1 MYLLCLLISG
11 LYCYHLRPELA
22 VEHEELL
29 VGRVELVV
37 HIEFTFIS
45 VIFVLVI
52 KLVENIGV
60 AFVAVFGVII
70 VVLPA
75 KSVIIAVVI
84 FVIVKAAADEDFNE
98 VSEFI
103 LVFVRPITQLF
114 LTVTIFI
121 IIYEGVQST
130 F

>member
-1 MYLLCLLISG
+1 MCLLISG

-37 HIEFTFIS
+37 RIEFTFIS

-52 KLVENIGV
+52 KLVEDIGVV
-60 AFVAVFGVII
+60 AFVAVFEVII

-75 KSVIIAVVI
+75 KSVIIAAVI

-103 LVFVRPITQLF
+103 LVFVRPIMQLF

-121 IIYEGVQST
+121 IISEGVQST